1 MGQIDLILYLL
12 LLLDAALIANLI
24 LQAERGQNVGGGLP
38 PMVVD
43 HLCMQ
48 WLTHCYRG
56 QAPSHIWISMGQID
70 LVLYLLLLLGAAL

>member
-1 MGQIDLILYLL
+1 M
-12 LLLDAALIANLI
+12 AV
-24 LQAERGQNVGGGLP
+24 E
-38 PMVVD
+38 

-70 LVLYLLLLLGAAL
+70 LILYLLLLLGAAL